1 MNGNNWP
8 LGDAENGLS
17 FFRRRML
24 DKNYCTQ
31 QLWSVSY
38 DLSKN
43 LMPLDIAIFGIVSKI
58 LTNLYSFL

>member
-1 MNGNNWP
+1 MNENNWP

-24 DKNYCTQ
+24 DKNYYTQ

-38 DLSKN
+38 DLSKIN
-43 LMPLDIAIFGIVSKI
+43 AFGYCDFWNSE
-58 LTNLYSFL
+58 